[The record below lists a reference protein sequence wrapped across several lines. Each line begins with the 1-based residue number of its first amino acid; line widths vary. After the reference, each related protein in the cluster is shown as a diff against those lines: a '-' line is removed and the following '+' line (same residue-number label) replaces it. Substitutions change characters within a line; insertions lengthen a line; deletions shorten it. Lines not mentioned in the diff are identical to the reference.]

1 MISLKNHPTV
11 PHMKLVGT
19 KIRKVRELRDFTQEF
34 MASQLGKSQTAY
46 SKLERGE
53 VDVSFSNLTRIA
65 EILEIDVMQLLT
77 FDGSSFIANK
87 ETSSA
92 STTAKEVSN
101 VMVQLGLSDREREL
115 YERKIQSMQ
124 DEILFLRSLVRDK
137 NC

>member
-11 PHMKLVGT
+11 PHMKHVGT
-19 KIRKVRELRDFTQEF
+19 KIRKIRELRDFTQEF

-53 VDVSFSNLTRIA
+53 VDVSFSNLNRIA

-77 FDGSSFIANK
+77 FDGSTFIANK
-87 ETSSA
+87 DISSV
-92 STTAKEVSN
+92 STATKEVSN

-124 DEILFLRSLVRDK
+124 DEILFLRSLVREK
-137 NC
+137 S

>member
-1 MISLKNHPTV
+1 
-11 PHMKLVGT
+11 MKLVGT

-87 ETSSA
+87 ETA

-101 VMVQLGLSDREREL
+101 VMVQLGISDREREL

>member
-87 ETSSA
+87 EMA

-101 VMVQLGLSDREREL
+101 VMVQLGISDREREL

>member
-1 MISLKNHPTV
+1 
-11 PHMKLVGT
+11 MKLVGT

-87 ETSSA
+87 EMA

-101 VMVQLGLSDREREL
+101 VMVQLGISDREREL